1 MHPSWVHVMANGL
14 HDLNKC
20 CSFAFKRHWVKKE
33 KSQKQHGPIFRA
45 DAYCTFSSCPVI
57 AKLTISNESIQ
68 AENVI
73 AQVNFT
79 GFVHHATGEKQA
91 RKISSSV
98 RSQLKQHFQ
107 STHVAPS
114 KEYHKQ
120 LKMLVSEQ
128 YAAGNRDGVGCS
140 SSVMRKIS
148 SEARLALQFDKDLI
162 ASLLLLRNC
171 IIKSEDESIAKPRV
185 VKGFIQHI
193 HAVPFSVIC
202 FNEASVRLYH
212 EVSKNSPLFCDATG
226 TIVALPKQQGKQPT
240 VYYYAVVLKH
250 PNEGKSPLAVAEL
263 ITEDH
268 TVLSVSFFLQSLR
281 RAESQLYNSSNL
293 TIPLQV
299 IIDRSQVLLISFL
312 NVYNMES
319 IEEYLHRTFRIVSGC
334 GKPKDFLKISP
345 HACTSHV
352 MNSAKKDTKKW

>member
-14 HDLNKC
+14 HELNKC
-20 CSFAFKRHWVKKE
+20 CSFAFKRHWIKKE
-33 KSQKQHGPIFRA
+33 KSQKQHGPIFQA
-45 DAYCTFSSCPVI
+45 DAYCTFSSCLVI
-57 AKLTISNESIQ
+57 AKLTISNKSIQ
-68 AENVI
+68 ADNVI

-120 LKMLVSEQ
+120 LKMLASEQ

-148 SEARLALQFDKDLI
+148 SEARIALQFDKDLI
-162 ASLLLLRNC
+162 ASLLLLKNC
-171 IIKSEDESIAKPRV
+171 IIKSENESIAKPRV

-193 HAVPFSVIC
+193 HASPFSVIC

-240 VYYYAVVLKH
+240 VYYAVVLKH
-250 PNEGKSPLAVAEL
+250 SNEGKSPLAVAEL

-293 TIPLQV
+293 TIPPQV

-319 IEEYLHRTFRIVSGC
+319 I
-334 GKPKDFLKISP
+334 D
-345 HACTSHV
+345 
-352 MNSAKKDTKKW
+352 